1 MINGERE
8 ICLRGF
14 GKVAKT
20 DVPERDT
27 SRPSVSS
34 AEIDFVGRLA
44 KTGL

>member
-14 GKVAKT
+14 AKVAKT
-20 DVPERDT
+20 DVSERDT
-27 SRPSVSS
+27 SRSSLFS